1 MRIVLDTNVLAR
13 AALPTSG
20 LARELLMRCTKS
32 PHVVVLSEFIL
43 SEVSRV
49 LRYPRMQKAHGLTDH
64 EIEEY
69 VADLKSACITVLL
82 PDEPPPAIVAADP
95 NDDPILA
102 TAIAGQAAVLCSL
115 DRHLHRP
122 EVVAYCRARGIEVMT
137 DAVLIDRLRE
147 SGEQAEDL

>member
-13 AALPTSG
+13 AATPTSG
-20 LARELLMRCTKS
+20 LACELLLRCTKS

-49 LRYPRMQKAHGLTDH
+49 LRYARMRKAHGLTDQD
-64 EIEEY
+64 IEEY
-69 VADLKSACITVLL
+69 VADLKSACVTVLL
-82 PDEPPPAIVAADP
+82 PDESPPAIVTPDP
-95 NDDPILA
+95 KDDPILA

-122 EVVAYCRARGIEVMT
+122 EVVAYCRDHGIEVMT
-137 DAVLIDRLRE
+137 DVELMRRLRN
-147 SGEQAEDL
+147 Q